1 MIIQNKN
8 NKSHQ
13 MKKFITMVMLA
24 VMTLII
30 TACGD
35 QQKKVDTSKIV
46 ADSLSARV
54 TNAVSKQLNPT
65 FGSIKEFKNYRDSLM
80 NIEKEKAVFISMP
93 TNAFEQCAN
102 VTLSIHKKLSFE
114 LFMKEYKAGYDHV
127 YKYLTDD
134 PPIAEEESV
143 ITTDTSHT
151 KILK

>member
-1 MIIQNKN
+1 MQTKLI
-8 NKSHQ
+8 KSYQ

-24 VMTLII
+24 VMTLILA
-30 TACGD
+30 ACGD
-35 QQKKVDTSKIV
+35 QQNKVDSEIV

-54 TNAVSKQLNPT
+54 TNAVSEQLNPT

-80 NIEKEKAVFISMP
+80 NIEKEKAVFINMSQ
-93 TNAFEQCAN
+93 NAFEQCSN
-102 VTLSIHKKLSFE
+102 VTLSIHGKLNFN

-134 PPIAEEESV
+134 PPIIKDESA

>member
-1 MIIQNKN
+1 MR
-8 NKSHQ
+8 
-13 MKKFITMVMLA
+13 KFLTIVMLA

-30 TACGD
+30 TACGN
-35 QQKKVDTSKIV
+35 QRNEVDTHEIV

-54 TNAVSKQLNPT
+54 TNAVSEQLNPT
-65 FGSIKEFKNYRDSLM
+65 FSSVKEFKSYRDSIM
-80 NIEKEKAVFISMP
+80 NIEKEKAVFINMSQ
-93 TNAFEQCAN
+93 NAFEQCSN
-102 VTLSIHKKLSFE
+102 VTLSIHGKLNFN

-134 PPIAEEESV
+134 PPIIKDESV

>member
-13 MKKFITMVMLA
+13 MKKFLTIVMLA
-24 VMTLII
+24 VMTLIV
-30 TACGD
+30 TACGN
-35 QQKKVDTSKIV
+35 QRNEVDTHEIV

>member
-1 MIIQNKN
+1 MR
-8 NKSHQ
+8 
-13 MKKFITMVMLA
+13 KFLTIVMLA
-24 VMTLII
+24 VMTLIV
-30 TACGD
+30 TACGN
-35 QQKKVDTSKIV
+35 QRNEVDTSKIV

-65 FGSIKEFKNYRDSLM
+65 FGSVKEFKNYRDSII
-80 NIEKEKAVFISMP
+80 NIEKERAVFINMP
-93 TNAFEQCAN
+93 QNAFEQCSN
-102 VTLSIHKKLSFE
+102 VTLSIHGKLNFN

-134 PPIAEEESV
+134 PPIIKDESA

>member
-1 MIIQNKN
+1 
-8 NKSHQ
+8 

>member
-8 NKSHQ
+8 NKSYQ
-13 MKKFITMVMLA
+13 MKKFLTIVMLA

>member
-1 MIIQNKN
+1 
-8 NKSHQ
+8 
-13 MKKFITMVMLA
+13 MVMLA

-80 NIEKEKAVFISMP
+80 NIEKEKAVFINMSQ
-93 TNAFEQCAN
+93 NAFEQCSN
-102 VTLSIHKKLSFE
+102 VTLSIHGKLNFN

-134 PPIAEEESV
+134 PPILKDESA

>member
-24 VMTLII
+24 VMTLILA
-30 TACGD
+30 ACGD

-54 TNAVSKQLNPT
+54 TNAVSEQLNPT

>member
-1 MIIQNKN
+1 
-8 NKSHQ
+8 

-35 QQKKVDTSKIV
+35 QQKKVDTSEIV
-46 ADSLSARV
+46 VDSLSARV
-54 TNAVSKQLNPT
+54 TNAVSEQLNPT
-65 FGSIKEFKNYRDSLM
+65 FSSVREFKKYRDSIM
-80 NIEKEKAVFISMP
+80 NIEKEKAVFINMSQ
-93 TNAFEQCAN
+93 NAFEQCSN
-102 VTLSIHKKLSFE
+102 VTLSIHGKLNFN

>member
-1 MIIQNKN
+1 
-8 NKSHQ
+8 

-30 TACGD
+30 TACD
-35 QQKKVDTSKIV
+35 RHEKVENTQIV

-54 TNAVSKQLNPT
+54 TNDVVERLNPT
-65 FGSIKEFKNYRDSLM
+65 FGSVKEFKNYRDSIM
-80 NIEKEKAVFISMP
+80 NIEKERAVFINMP
-93 TNAFEQCAN
+93 QNAFEQCAN
-102 VTLSIHKKLSFE
+102 VTLSIHKKLNFD

-134 PPIAEEESV
+134 PPIAKEEPV
-143 ITTDTSHT
+143 IVTDTSHT

>member
-24 VMTLII
+24 VMTLILA
-30 TACGD
+30 ACGD
-35 QQKKVDTSKIV
+35 QQNKVDSEIV
-46 ADSLSARV
+46 VDSLSARV
-54 TNAVSKQLNPT
+54 TNAVSEQLNPT

>member
-1 MIIQNKN
+1 
-8 NKSHQ
+8 

-24 VMTLII
+24 VMTLILA
-30 TACGD
+30 ACGD
-35 QQKKVDTSKIV
+35 QQNKVDSEIV

-54 TNAVSKQLNPT
+54 TNAVSEQLNPT
-65 FGSIKEFKNYRDSLM
+65 FSSVREFKKYRDSIM
-80 NIEKEKAVFISMP
+80 NIEKEKAVFINMSQ
-93 TNAFEQCAN
+93 NAFEQCSN
-102 VTLSIHKKLSFE
+102 VTLSIHGKLNFN

>member
-1 MIIQNKN
+1 
-8 NKSHQ
+8 
-13 MKKFITMVMLA
+13 MKKFLTIVMLA

-30 TACGD
+30 TACGN
-35 QQKKVDTSKIV
+35 QRNEVDTHEIV
-46 ADSLSARV
+46 TDSLSARV
-54 TNAVSKQLNPT
+54 TNAVSEQLNPT

>member
-1 MIIQNKN
+1 
-8 NKSHQ
+8 
-13 MKKFITMVMLA
+13 MKKFLTIVMLA

-30 TACGD
+30 TACGN
-35 QQKKVDTSKIV
+35 QRNEVDTHEIV

-54 TNAVSKQLNPT
+54 TNAVSEQLNPT

>member
-1 MIIQNKN
+1 
-8 NKSHQ
+8 
-13 MKKFITMVMLA
+13 MKKFLTIVMLA

-30 TACGD
+30 TACGN
-35 QQKKVDTSKIV
+35 QRNEVDTHEIV

-54 TNAVSKQLNPT
+54 TNAVSEQLNPT
-65 FGSIKEFKNYRDSLM
+65 FSSVKEFKSYRDSIM
-80 NIEKEKAVFISMP
+80 NIEKEKAVFINMSQ
-93 TNAFEQCAN
+93 NAFEQCSN
-102 VTLSIHKKLSFE
+102 VTLSIHGKLNFN

>member
-54 TNAVSKQLNPT
+54 TNAVSEQLNPT

-80 NIEKEKAVFISMP
+80 NLEKEKAVFISMP

>member
-35 QQKKVDTSKIV
+35 QQKKVDTSEIV
-46 ADSLSARV
+46 VDSLSARV
-54 TNAVSKQLNPT
+54 TNAVSEQLNPT

>member
-1 MIIQNKN
+1 
-8 NKSHQ
+8 
-13 MKKFITMVMLA
+13 MKKFLTIVMLA

-30 TACGD
+30 TACGN
-35 QQKKVDTSKIV
+35 QRNEVDTHEIV

-54 TNAVSKQLNPT
+54 TNAVSEQLNPT
-65 FGSIKEFKNYRDSLM
+65 FSSVKEFKSYRDSIM
-80 NIEKEKAVFISMP
+80 NIEKEKAVFINMSQ
-93 TNAFEQCAN
+93 NAFEQCSN
-102 VTLSIHKKLSFE
+102 VTLSIHGKLNFN

-134 PPIAEEESV
+134 PPIIKDESV

>member
-1 MIIQNKN
+1 
-8 NKSHQ
+8 
-13 MKKFITMVMLA
+13 MLA

-30 TACGD
+30 TACGN
-35 QQKKVDTSKIV
+35 QRNEVDTHEIV

-54 TNAVSKQLNPT
+54 TNAVSEQLNPT
-65 FGSIKEFKNYRDSLM
+65 FSSVKEFKSYRDSIM
-80 NIEKEKAVFISMP
+80 NIEKEKAVFINMSQ
-93 TNAFEQCAN
+93 NAFEQCSN
-102 VTLSIHKKLSFE
+102 VTLSIHGKLNFN

-134 PPIAEEESV
+134 PPIIKDESA